1 MLFLLLGVPLRCQSA
16 EEAEAITALQGIQL
30 VAKLNCPVI
39 LERDCQDVVNA
50 LNKKMWGRSQASLV
64 YAEASA
70 AAQEISN
77 FKVLKVPRSAN
88 AVAHSLAAYS
98 RSVESSGVLNYSA
111 PACVLKQIVL
121 DCNYDIAV

>member
-1 MLFLLLGVPLRCQSA
+1 MSPVKKKKSRLHVFFHCLLSY
-16 EEAEAITALQGIQL
+16 QGTPS
-30 VAKLNCPVI
+30 VDSV
-39 LERDCQDVVNA
+39 
-50 LNKKMWGRSQASLV
+50 
-64 YAEASA
+64 
-70 AAQEISN
+70 
-77 FKVLKVPRSAN
+77 AN